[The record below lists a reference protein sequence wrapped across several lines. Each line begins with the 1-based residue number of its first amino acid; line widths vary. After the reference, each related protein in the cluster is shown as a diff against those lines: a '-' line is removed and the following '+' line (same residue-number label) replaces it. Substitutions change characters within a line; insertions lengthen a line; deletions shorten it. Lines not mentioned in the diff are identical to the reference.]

1 MASKYYEI
9 TSLAEE
15 TTSRI
20 TSNQREWTSYLKT
33 AGKIYKYPFEDQ
45 MLIYAQRP
53 DATACTSIDYW
64 NNRMKCWV
72 KKGSKGI
79 ALIDRNSDYNKLRYV
94 FEVSDVQKSREGGVL
109 PYDWQVKEKY
119 KDKII
124 EKLDETYGST
134 NSNRIFEERIIE
146 MSKRIAE
153 EISNDQLADVMA
165 VKEDSLL
172 ADFDEQNTEIR
183 FRETLTA
190 SIAYTL
196 LSRCGANADDY
207 IGDFT
212 FEYIRDFGS
221 EEVLSILG
229 NATSE
234 ACKPIFDEI
243 FKVVYRL
250 DKEQKIEK
258 GKNNDKGLEN
268 SSKTNYN
275 ALKRESEMQ
284 GEQSPA
290 RTENVENEVNN
301 VVKEKG
307 GNDYGADLQERGRL
321 SDTESNLHRGDR
333 GHVNEVRNASGNI
346 PQEQSQGDLLRKT
359 AERNSESSLHR
370 DTETGRRESRED
382 NQSVNAERGS
392 NGGTESS
399 RSDGVGAQNEL
410 DQQSGGRDSAERD
423 SLQLVTGLDSDV
435 KAEVK
440 YEQIS
445 LFPSMEE
452 QIGSIRVAE
461 ADNNIKAPATF
472 SLSEEELGD
481 ILRTGSGRRD
491 SRVRIYE
498 RFLED
503 RTPEYLA
510 DFLKKEYGRSGKGF
524 EINGNQISV
533 WCTDEGMSFG
543 YGKSATESPFLT
555 MTWNEVQAKVSDMVA
570 NGDYLDSKEAFLA
583 DQIYRRELSSQI
595 YFFFRDTLGED
606 SVTIGGDLGLFP
618 NTSNRIMELLADDRG
633 KKELCDEIEHNV
645 QALESGEKKM
655 RWRLITTPQMLADKV
670 SGYVGEKKTF
680 PAKDEVNVMQESFV
694 TQDEIDCILSRGSVV
709 SGTKARI
716 YDFFNEKHDRKEQ
729 TTFLKHEYGVGGT
742 SAPIRDSDKLDEM
755 FDGKGIRI
763 TKGDLLDPETKL
775 LLNWNTV
782 AKRIEKLVFED
793 KFLTPKEK
801 EEYEK
806 IELEKAKAKIH
817 EERLEYAKSLIEQ
830 FCYDEYDHG
839 AEFNNLSE
847 ISLADTDYFDEDVRK
862 EYDVQ
867 VFVDLNNYRIS
878 TYLDNDEIEVNQ
890 YDSLDELIVSELEH
904 LDFDSLVSVPDEAV
918 EWWKDKYGLLE
929 EKQVGNEES
938 EKAISKDELL
948 SLKIGDTLV
957 DPKGVLW
964 EVKDDSW
971 AMRLDVADENVT
983 ETGGVASRSIWGW
996 KSRIEGNNNI
1006 AELKDYK
1013 IISKEDYI
1021 KTFGHDVQKLKNDVP
1036 IEYSKDQ
1043 EIDNLD
1049 ITYTVFEDSEFLS
1062 GRKQVDITS
1071 PEEAL
1076 KVYKEIEAN
1085 AIGVPSIGIRIHEH
1099 GAEDYKAQMVDF
1111 IIAGKVERD
1120 LLDDTPEFADNPIVN
1135 DMVQNVIE
1143 LFEPEKEIEPAEKSI
1158 EIEESNTEIEKDRT
1172 VADISRIG
1180 EDLAESLTS
1189 EGGLLEYR
1197 DKRELEDAFASDVSN
1212 DDIAKQLGETLGGF
1226 AESMHLS
1233 TGEVADYFTS
1243 KDGIEVT
1250 VHDEHDTKYGAN
1262 WQDIVPV
1269 LRGMYEQGI
1278 NGFNAP
1284 EQEVRLTHAEQ
1295 YLADMDISYLA
1306 KRFAKSAVAWDEIE
1320 SLGYAFNGLDDEQH
1334 PMFSENSIFGKGLHG
1349 DELQN
1354 ILYLYRD
1361 IDESKDLKLQFD
1373 RDLALGLLGEK
1384 GHFYPDGVYKPE
1396 LSYEVKDDH
1405 FVISCGNASRDL
1417 SYEQVADTYLSMF
1430 KEDYE
1435 ENIEEQ
1441 DIEMNVAPQADVIKE
1456 EKDNIKTSEPKSENY
1471 HIINSHL
1478 GEGSPK
1484 EKFRRNVNAIRLL
1497 KQLEEEGRTALPS
1510 EQETLAQYVGWGGL
1524 PDAFDETKSNWS
1536 SEYAE
1541 LKELLTPEEYR
1552 SARES
1557 TLNAHYTSPTIIS
1570 GIYETLERMGFDK
1583 GNILEPS
1590 MGVGNFFGMLPEAL
1604 SKSRLYGVELDDLTG
1619 RMAKQL
1625 YPQAKIEIKGF
1636 EETHYPNDFFDVAV
1650 GNVPFGQYKVNDKD
1664 FNNKNFLIHDYFF
1677 AKTLDKVRAGGIV
1690 AFVTSKGTMDKQGEN
1705 VRKYIAE
1712 RAELLGAVRLPNTAF
1727 KDNAGTEVVSDIL
1740 FLKKRD
1746 RLVREEPDW
1755 IHTKEDE
1762 NGIEMNSY
1770 FVDNPEQIVG
1780 QMKMVSGPYGMQATC
1795 EPDPD
1800 KPFDEQLKIAL
1811 SNIQGSI
1818 DVIEQ
1823 SFDELDVEDEREVLP
1838 ADPDVRNFSYTIV
1851 DNDLY
1856 YRENSVMKPVEAPE
1870 SKLERIKGMVSIRDC
1885 TRELIDM
1892 QLEEAPDTM
1901 ITDKQ
1906 KELNEIYDSFEKKF
1920 GRINSRTNKSAF
1932 NQDSSYSL
1940 LASLEKFD
1948 SDGNFKEKAD
1958 MFSKRTIKRAEV
1970 VTSVDTATEA
1980 LAVSLSEKAKVDLS
1994 YMSELSGKKEEQITQ
2009 GLAGVIFKNPITKEW
2024 ETADEY
2030 LSGNIRNK
2038 LEVAKANA
2046 YDNPEYAIN
2055 VTALEKVM
2063 PKELDASEIEVRVGA
2078 TWIDPKYIEQFMVE
2092 RFETPES
2099 LMGDHIK
2106 VNYSD
2111 VTGTWNISGK
2121 SYDSGNSLVNY
2132 SFGTQRVNAYKI
2144 LEDSL
2149 NLKDTRVYDT
2159 IYEDGNEKR
2168 VLNKKETTL
2177 AREKQEAIKEAFKN
2191 WIFDEPERRGV
2202 LVKKYNQIF
2211 NSTRPREYDGSHLTF
2226 PGMSPEITLRPHQK
2240 NAIAHQLYG
2249 NNTLLAHCV
2258 GAGKTWE
2265 MTAAAM
2271 ESKRLGLCRKSLFVV
2286 PNHLTEQWGSDFL
2299 QLYPGANI
2307 LVATKKDFEPANRK
2321 KFCSRIATGDYDAV
2335 IIGHTQFEKIPLSI
2349 ERQKAIV
2356 ERQIDEIEIE
2366 ISAAKAERG
2375 ERFTIKQMEKTRKSL
2390 KTRLDRLNDASKK
2403 DDVVTF
2409 EQLGVDRLFVDES
2422 HNYKNL
2428 FLYTKMR
2435 NVAGIAQTD
2444 AQKSSDM
2451 FAKCQYLDE
2460 ITGGKGI
2467 TFATGTP
2474 ISNSMTELYT
2484 NMRYLQFDT
2493 LQKMGLSQFDSWAST
2508 FGETQTA
2515 IELAP
2520 EGTGY
2525 RAKTRFAKFFNLPE
2539 LISLFKESADIKTP
2553 DMLNLDV
2560 PEAQYENVVLKPSDH
2575 QKKIVD
2581 SLADR
2586 AERVRNRMVDSSV
2599 DNMLKITNDG
2609 RKLALDQRLISDML
2623 PENEESKTRAC
2634 VEKAFEIYQEEMENK
2649 GAQLI
2654 FCDLSTPKGDG
2665 SFNVYDD
2672 VKNKLMEKGVP
2683 EKEIAFIHEA
2693 NTETKKAD
2701 LFAKVRSGQV
2711 RFLLGST
2718 QKMGAGTNVQ
2728 DRLIALHHLDVPW
2741 RPSDI
2746 EQQEGR
2752 IIRQGNMYKDLGK
2765 PVKIFRYVT
2774 EGTFDSYSWQVI
2786 ENKQKFIGQIM
2797 TSKSPVRSCED
2808 VDEAALT
2815 YAEVKALCTG
2825 NPYIKEKM
2833 DLDIQVSKLKLLK
2846 ANHTSQRYRLEDNI
2860 TQVFPHKI
2868 ATKKEIIQGLS
2879 EDIALFK
2886 EKAADLE
2893 KRAGQMSFGEDDP
2906 DKKPFEMK
2914 VADKTYTEKKNAGTM
2929 IIAMCETIKIP
2940 NQRVEIGEYM
2950 GFKMNVEFDSFDK
2963 KYHVHL
2969 KGARNHTANLS
2980 TDPVGNITRIN
2991 NLLGNMEKELAQA
3004 KEELATIEKQ
3014 LETAKIE
3021 VTKPFEKEDELNE
3034 KLTRLNELNALLDM
3048 DEKGG
3053 EAQKQEQEVDNT
3065 EISEDIEESL
3075 SDVADGKTWSVQ
3087 DKPDN
3092 SEEKEDK
3099 KVTSIFDRIAGKQEQ
3114 IKTKDKEQ
3122 KEAKENGL
3130 DVESKDTK
3138 NPANKG
3144 RGAM

>member
-45 MLIYAQRP
+45 MLIYTQRP

-94 FEVSDVQKSREGGVL
+94 FDVSDVQKSREGGVL
-109 PYDWQVKEKY
+109 PYDWQVKEEY

-146 MSKRIAE
+146 MSKHIAE
-153 EISNDQLADVMA
+153 EISHDQLTDIMA

-172 ADFDEQNTEIR
+172 ADFDEQNTELR

-196 LSRCGANADDY
+196 LARCGVNADDY
-207 IGDFT
+207 VGDFS
-212 FEYIRDFGS
+212 FDYIRDFGT

-250 DKEQKIEK
+250 DKEQKLENE
-258 GKNNDKGLEN
+258 KNNDKGLEN
-268 SSKTNYN
+268 SSKTHYN
-275 ALKRESEMQ
+275 ALKRESKAQ
-284 GEQSPA
+284 GEQSLA
-290 RTENVENEVNN
+290 RTENVENEANN

-321 SDTESNLHRGDR
+321 SDTESDLHRGDR
-333 GHVNEVRNASGNI
+333 GNVDEVRNASGDI
-346 PQEQSQGDLLRKT
+346 PQEQSQGNIFRQT
-359 AERNSESSLHR
+359 PERNFESTLHR
-370 DTETGRRESRED
+370 DTETGRGEGRED
-382 NQSVNAERGS
+382 NPSVDAERGS
-392 NGGTESS
+392 NRGTESS

-410 DQQSGGRDSAERD
+410 DQQSGGRDSSERD

-440 YEQIS
+440 YEQIN

-498 RFLED
+498 RFIED

-510 DFLKKEYGRSGKGF
+510 DFLKKEYGISGKGF
-524 EINGNQISV
+524 EISGNQISV
-533 WCTDEGMSFG
+533 WCTDKGMSFG
-543 YGKSATESPFLT
+543 YGKTATENPFLT
-555 MTWNEVQAKVSDMVA
+555 MTWYDVQAKVSDMIA

-618 NTSNRIMELLADDRG
+618 NTSNRIMEILADDGG
-633 KKELCDEIEHNV
+633 KKELCEEIKHNV

-655 RWRLITTPQMLADKV
+655 RWRLITTPQMLADIV
-670 SGYVGEKKTF
+670 SGYIGEKKAF
-680 PAKDEVNVMQESFV
+680 PAKDELHVMQESFV
-694 TQDEIDCILSRGSVV
+694 TQDEIDCILSKGSVM

-716 YDFFNEKHDRKEQ
+716 YEFFNEKHDRKEQ
-729 TTFLKHEYGVGGT
+729 TAFLKHEYGVGGT
-742 SAPIRDSDKLDEM
+742 SAPIRDSDKVDEM

-763 TKGDLLDPETKL
+763 TKGDLLEPEARL

-806 IELEKAKAKIH
+806 LELEKAKAKIQ
-817 EERLEYAKSLIEQ
+817 EERLEYAKNLIEQ
-830 FCYDEYDHG
+830 FCYDEYEHG
-839 AEFNNLSE
+839 AEFDNLSN
-847 ISLADTDYFDEDVRK
+847 ISIAYTDYFDEEVRK

-867 VFVDLNNYRIS
+867 VFVDLNNYKIS

-890 YDSLDELIVSELEH
+890 YDSLDKLIASELEH
-904 LDFDSLVSVPDEAV
+904 LDFDSLVSVSDEAV
-918 EWWKDKYGLLE
+918 ERWRDKYGLSE
-929 EKQVGNEES
+929 EKQVGSEES
-938 EKAISKDELL
+938 EITISKDELL

-957 DPKGVLW
+957 DSNGVLW
-964 EVKDDSW
+964 EVKDDGW
-971 AMRLDVADENVT
+971 AMRLDIASQNVGEADGVVAH
-983 ETGGVASRSIWGW
+983 SIWDW
-996 KSRIEGNNNI
+996 KNKIERDGSVDI
-1006 AELKDYK
+1006 LKDCK
-1013 IISKEDYI
+1013 LISREDYI
-1021 KTFGHDVQKLKNDVP
+1021 KTFGHDVQKLNQDNIELTDEP
-1036 IEYSKDQ
+1036 IEQS
-1043 EIDNLD
+1043 N
-1049 ITYTVFEDSEFLS
+1049 
-1062 GRKQVDITS
+1062 
-1071 PEEAL
+1071 
-1076 KVYKEIEAN
+1076 KE
-1085 AIGVPSIGIRIHEH
+1085 
-1099 GAEDYKAQMVDF
+1099 
-1111 IIAGKVERD
+1111 
-1120 LLDDTPEFADNPIVN
+1120 
-1135 DMVQNVIE
+1135 VIE
-1143 LFEPEKEIEPAEKSI
+1143 
-1158 EIEESNTEIEKDRT
+1158 DRT

-1189 EGGLLEYR
+1189 EGGLLEYK
-1197 DKRELEDAFASDVSN
+1197 DKRELEDAFASNVSN
-1212 DDIAKQLGETLGGF
+1212 DDIAKQLGDTLGGF
-1226 AESMHLS
+1226 AESMHLT

-1243 KDGIEVT
+1243 KNGIEVT
-1250 VHDEHDTKYGAN
+1250 VHDEHNTKYGAN
-1262 WQDIVPV
+1262 WQDVVPV

-1284 EQEVRLTHAEQ
+1284 VHEVRLTHAE
-1295 YLADMDISYLA
+1295 LA
-1306 KRFAKSAVAWDEIE
+1306 E
-1320 SLGYAFNGLDDEQH
+1320 
-1334 PMFSENSIFGKGLHG
+1334 
-1349 DELQN
+1349 
-1354 ILYLYRD
+1354 
-1361 IDESKDLKLQFD
+1361 
-1373 RDLALGLLGEK
+1373 
-1384 GHFYPDGVYKPE
+1384 
-1396 LSYEVKDDH
+1396 
-1405 FVISCGNASRDL
+1405 
-1417 SYEQVADTYLSMF
+1417 AD
-1430 KEDYE
+1430 
-1435 ENIEEQ
+1435 IEEQ
-1441 DIEMNVAPQADVIKE
+1441 DIGMNVVPQADITRE

-1471 HIINSHL
+1471 HIINAHL

-1484 EKFRRNVNAIRLL
+1484 EKFRRNVNAIKLL

-1524 PDAFDETKSNWS
+1524 SDAFDNTKSNWS

-1541 LKELLTPEEYR
+1541 LKELLTPEEYS

-1590 MGVGNFFGMLPEAL
+1590 MGVGNFFGMLPEAF

-1650 GNVPFGQYKVNDKD
+1650 GNVPFGQYKVNDRE
-1664 FNNKNFLIHDYFF
+1664 FNNRNFLIHDYFF

-1755 IHTKEDE
+1755 VHTKEDE

-1770 FVDNPEQIVG
+1770 FVDNPEQILG

-1795 EPDPD
+1795 NPVLD
-1800 KPFDEQLKIAL
+1800 KPFDEQLKAAL

-1823 SFDELDVEDEREVLP
+1823 SFDELDIEDERDVLP

-1851 DNDLY
+1851 GNEVY
-1856 YRENSVMKPVEAPE
+1856 YRENSVMKPVEAPD

-1892 QLEEAPDTM
+1892 QLEEVSDTL
-1901 ITDKQ
+1901 ITEKQ
-1906 KELNEIYDSFEKKF
+1906 KELNDLYDSFEKKF

-1958 MFSKRTIKRAEV
+1958 MFFKRTIKRAEV
-1970 VTSVDTATEA
+1970 VTSVDTASEA

-1994 YMSELSGKKEEQITQ
+1994 YMSELSGKTEEQITQ
-2009 GLAGVIFKNPITKEW
+2009 DLAGVIFKNPITKEW

-2030 LSGNIRNK
+2030 LSGNIRSK
-2038 LEVAKANA
+2038 LEVAKANV

-2078 TWIDPKYIEQFMVE
+2078 TWIDPKYIEQFMAE
-2092 RFETPES
+2092 RFETPDRLLGTS
-2099 LMGDHIK
+2099 IK
-2106 VNYSD
+2106 VSYSD
-2111 VTGTWNISGK
+2111 VTGNWNISGK
-2121 SYDSGNSLVNY
+2121 SMDIGNSLVNY
-2132 SFGTQRVNAYKI
+2132 SYGTQRVNAYKI

-2191 WIFDEPERRGV
+2191 WIFDDPERRGV

-2211 NSTRPREYDGSHLTF
+2211 NSIRPREYDGSHLTF

-2265 MTAAAM
+2265 MTATAM
-2271 ESKRLGLCRKSLFVV
+2271 EGKRLGLCRKSLFVV

-2335 IIGHTQFEKIPLSI
+2335 IIGHTQFEKIPLSN

-2356 ERQIDEIEIE
+2356 EKQIEEIEIE
-2366 ISAAKAERG
+2366 IAAAKAERG

-2422 HNYKNL
+2422 HNYKN
-2428 FLYTKMR
+2428 
-2435 NVAGIAQTD
+2435 
-2444 AQKSSDM
+2444 
-2451 FAKCQYLDE
+2451 
-2460 ITGGKGI
+2460 
-2467 TFATGTP
+2467 
-2474 ISNSMTELYT
+2474 
-2484 NMRYLQFDT
+2484 
-2493 LQKMGLSQFDSWAST
+2493 
-2508 FGETQTA
+2508 
-2515 IELAP
+2515 
-2520 EGTGY
+2520 
-2525 RAKTRFAKFFNLPE
+2525 RAKRCRTR
-2539 LISLFKESADIKTP
+2539 
-2553 DMLNLDV
+2553 
-2560 PEAQYENVVLKPSDH
+2560 
-2575 QKKIVD
+2575 
-2581 SLADR
+2581 
-2586 AERVRNRMVDSSV
+2586 
-2599 DNMLKITNDG
+2599 
-2609 RKLALDQRLISDML
+2609 
-2623 PENEESKTRAC
+2623 
-2634 VEKAFEIYQEEMENK
+2634 
-2649 GAQLI
+2649 
-2654 FCDLSTPKGDG
+2654 
-2665 SFNVYDD
+2665 
-2672 VKNKLMEKGVP
+2672 
-2683 EKEIAFIHEA
+2683 
-2693 NTETKKAD
+2693 
-2701 LFAKVRSGQV
+2701 
-2711 RFLLGST
+2711 
-2718 QKMGAGTNVQ
+2718 
-2728 DRLIALHHLDVPW
+2728 
-2741 RPSDI
+2741 
-2746 EQQEGR
+2746 
-2752 IIRQGNMYKDLGK
+2752 
-2765 PVKIFRYVT
+2765 
-2774 EGTFDSYSWQVI
+2774 
-2786 ENKQKFIGQIM
+2786 
-2797 TSKSPVRSCED
+2797 
-2808 VDEAALT
+2808 
-2815 YAEVKALCTG
+2815 
-2825 NPYIKEKM
+2825 
-2833 DLDIQVSKLKLLK
+2833 
-2846 ANHTSQRYRLEDNI
+2846 
-2860 TQVFPHKI
+2860 
-2868 ATKKEIIQGLS
+2868 
-2879 EDIALFK
+2879 
-2886 EKAADLE
+2886 
-2893 KRAGQMSFGEDDP
+2893 
-2906 DKKPFEMK
+2906 
-2914 VADKTYTEKKNAGTM
+2914 
-2929 IIAMCETIKIP
+2929 
-2940 NQRVEIGEYM
+2940 
-2950 GFKMNVEFDSFDK
+2950 
-2963 KYHVHL
+2963 
-2969 KGARNHTANLS
+2969 
-2980 TDPVGNITRIN
+2980 
-2991 NLLGNMEKELAQA
+2991 
-3004 KEELATIEKQ
+3004 
-3014 LETAKIE
+3014 
-3021 VTKPFEKEDELNE
+3021 
-3034 KLTRLNELNALLDM
+3034 
-3048 DEKGG
+3048 
-3053 EAQKQEQEVDNT
+3053 
-3065 EISEDIEESL
+3065 
-3075 SDVADGKTWSVQ
+3075 
-3087 DKPDN
+3087 
-3092 SEEKEDK
+3092 
-3099 KVTSIFDRIAGKQEQ
+3099 
-3114 IKTKDKEQ
+3114 
-3122 KEAKENGL
+3122 
-3130 DVESKDTK
+3130 
-3138 NPANKG
+3138 
-3144 RGAM
+3144 

>member
-1 MASKYYEI
+1 
-9 TSLAEE
+9 
-15 TTSRI
+15 
-20 TSNQREWTSYLKT
+20 
-33 AGKIYKYPFEDQ
+33 
-45 MLIYAQRP
+45 
-53 DATACTSIDYW
+53 
-64 NNRMKCWV
+64 
-72 KKGSKGI
+72 
-79 ALIDRNSDYNKLRYV
+79 
-94 FEVSDVQKSREGGVL
+94 
-109 PYDWQVKEKY
+109 
-119 KDKII
+119 
-124 EKLDETYGST
+124 
-134 NSNRIFEERIIE
+134 
-146 MSKRIAE
+146 
-153 EISNDQLADVMA
+153 
-165 VKEDSLL
+165 
-172 ADFDEQNTEIR
+172 
-183 FRETLTA
+183 
-190 SIAYTL
+190 
-196 LSRCGANADDY
+196 
-207 IGDFT
+207 
-212 FEYIRDFGS
+212 
-221 EEVLSILG
+221 
-229 NATSE
+229 
-234 ACKPIFDEI
+234 
-243 FKVVYRL
+243 
-250 DKEQKIEK
+250 
-258 GKNNDKGLEN
+258 
-268 SSKTNYN
+268 
-275 ALKRESEMQ
+275 
-284 GEQSPA
+284 
-290 RTENVENEVNN
+290 
-301 VVKEKG
+301 
-307 GNDYGADLQERGRL
+307 
-321 SDTESNLHRGDR
+321 
-333 GHVNEVRNASGNI
+333 
-346 PQEQSQGDLLRKT
+346 
-359 AERNSESSLHR
+359 
-370 DTETGRRESRED
+370 
-382 NQSVNAERGS
+382 
-392 NGGTESS
+392 
-399 RSDGVGAQNEL
+399 
-410 DQQSGGRDSAERD
+410 
-423 SLQLVTGLDSDV
+423 
-435 KAEVK
+435 
-440 YEQIS
+440 
-445 LFPSMEE
+445 
-452 QIGSIRVAE
+452 
-461 ADNNIKAPATF
+461 
-472 SLSEEELGD
+472 
-481 ILRTGSGRRD
+481 
-491 SRVRIYE
+491 
-498 RFLED
+498 
-503 RTPEYLA
+503 
-510 DFLKKEYGRSGKGF
+510 
-524 EINGNQISV
+524 
-533 WCTDEGMSFG
+533 
-543 YGKSATESPFLT
+543 
-555 MTWNEVQAKVSDMVA
+555 
-570 NGDYLDSKEAFLA
+570 
-583 DQIYRRELSSQI
+583 
-595 YFFFRDTLGED
+595 
-606 SVTIGGDLGLFP
+606 
-618 NTSNRIMELLADDRG
+618 MELLADDRG

>member
-1 MASKYYEI
+1 MIGGKNLMASKYYEI

-94 FEVSDVQKSREGGVL
+94 FDVSDVQKSREGGVL
-109 PYDWQVKEKY
+109 PYDWQVKEEY

-333 GHVNEVRNASGNI
+333 GHFNEVRNASGNI
-346 PQEQSQGDLLRKT
+346 PQEQSQGDLLRQT

-370 DTETGRRESRED
+370 DTETGRREGRED

-392 NGGTESS
+392 DGGTESS
-399 RSDGVGAQNEL
+399 RSDGVGTQNEL

-472 SLSEEELGD
+472 SLSEKELGD

-498 RFLED
+498 RFIED

-510 DFLKKEYGRSGKGF
+510 DFLKNEYGRSGKGF
-524 EINGNQISV
+524 EINGNEISV

-606 SVTIGGDLGLFP
+606 SVTIGGDFGLFP
-618 NTSNRIMELLADDRG
+618 NTSNRIMEILADDRG
-633 KKELCDEIEHNV
+633 KKELCDEIKHNV
-645 QALESGEKKM
+645 KALESGKKKM

-716 YDFFNEKHDRKEQ
+716 YEFFNEKHDRKEQ

-763 TKGDLLDPETKL
+763 TKGDLLDPETRL

-806 IELEKAKAKIH
+806 IELEKAKAKLQD
-817 EERLEYAKSLIEQ
+817 ERLEYAKNLIEQ

-839 AEFNNLSE
+839 AEFTNLSK
-847 ISLADTDYFDEDVRK
+847 ISLAYTDYFDEDVRK

-867 VFVDLNNYRIS
+867 VFIDLNNYKIT

-890 YDSLDELIVSELEH
+890 YDSLDELIASELEH

-918 EWWKDKYGLLE
+918 ERWKDKYGLLE

-938 EKAISKDELL
+938 EKAISKNELL
-948 SLKIGDTLV
+948 SLTIGDTLV

-996 KSRIEGNNNI
+996 KSRLEGDNNI

-1013 IISKEDYI
+1013 IISREDYI

-1036 IEYSKDQ
+1036 IDDSKDRVT
-1043 EIDNLD
+1043 DNLD

-1062 GRKQVDITS
+1062 GRKQVNITT
-1071 PEEAL
+1071 PEEAV
-1076 KVYKEIEAN
+1076 KIYKDIEAN
-1085 AIGVPSIGIRIHEH
+1085 AVGVPSIGIRIHEH

-1197 DKRELEDAFASDVSN
+1197 DKRELEDAFASNVSN
-1212 DDIAKQLGETLGGF
+1212 DDIANQLGETLGGF

-1250 VHDEHDTKYGAN
+1250 VHDEHNTKYGAN

-1284 EQEVRLTHAEQ
+1284 EQKVRLTHAEQ
-1295 YLADMDISYLA
+1295 
-1306 KRFAKSAVAWDEIE
+1306 
-1320 SLGYAFNGLDDEQH
+1320 
-1334 PMFSENSIFGKGLHG
+1334 
-1349 DELQN
+1349 
-1354 ILYLYRD
+1354 
-1361 IDESKDLKLQFD
+1361 
-1373 RDLALGLLGEK
+1373 GEV
-1384 GHFYPDGVYKPE
+1384 DV
-1396 LSYEVKDDH
+1396 
-1405 FVISCGNASRDL
+1405 
-1417 SYEQVADTYLSMF
+1417 
-1430 KEDYE
+1430 
-1435 ENIEEQ
+1435 EEQ
-1441 DIEMNVAPQADVIKE
+1441 DIGMNVAPQADIIKE

-1590 MGVGNFFGMLPEAL
+1590 MGVGNFFGMLPEEL

-1625 YPQAKIEIKGF
+1625 YPQAQIEIKGF

-1800 KPFDEQLKIAL
+1800 KPFNEQLKIAL

-1823 SFDELDVEDEREVLP
+1823 SFDELDIEDEREVLP
-1838 ADPDVRNFSYTIV
+1838 ADPDVRNFSYTVV
-1851 DNDLY
+1851 DNDVY

-1906 KELNEIYDSFEKKF
+1906 KELNELYDSFEKKF

-1970 VTSVDTATEA
+1970 ITSVDTASES
-1980 LAVSLSEKAKVDLS
+1980 LAVSLSEKAKVDLT
-1994 YMSELSGKKEEQITQ
+1994 YMSELSGKTEEQITQ
-2009 GLAGVIFKNPITKEW
+2009 DLAGVIFKNPITKEW

-2078 TWIDPKYIEQFMVE
+2078 TWIDPKYIEQFMAE

-2211 NSTRPREYDGSHLTF
+2211 NSIRTREYDGSHLTF

-2366 ISAAKAERG
+2366 ISTAKAERG

-2484 NMRYLQFDT
+2484 NMRYLQYDT
-2493 LQKMGLSQFDSWAST
+2493 LEKMGLSQFDSWAST

-3053 EAQKQEQEVDNT
+3053 EAQKQEQKVDNT
-3065 EISEDIEESL
+3065 EISEDMEESL

-3130 DVESKDTK
+3130 DGESKDAK